1 MSRIVNELENH
12 SELWVFPVILCS
24 WSIFE
29 KKKVKGESLNFDL
42 KIQMLNATAYIL
54 SADGT

>member
-1 MSRIVNELENH
+1 MSSIVNELENH
-12 SELWVFPVILCS
+12 SELWVFPVILCL

-42 KIQMLNATAYIL
+42 KIQM
-54 SADGT
+54 

>member
-1 MSRIVNELENH
+1 MPRIVNELENH

-42 KIQMLNATAYIL
+42 KIQM
-54 SADGT
+54 